1 MRLSRRLYALRKKFP
16 GVSQTEMGKHFG
28 LKLRMYQRYE
38 TGEAEPEA
46 YKMRRIIQR
55 IEQLEKLDRLPV
67 FKEESKAKDS
77 GIHEHSAPVRAGAEI
92 YGIDY
97 YIEENKTLRDEIRSL
112 KKTVL
117 TNETTITFLHEEIS
131 RLKTALETAAR
142 NN

>member
-1 MRLSRRLYALRKKFP
+1 MPKGKNFP
-16 GVSQTEMGKHFG
+16 GRLKELKKRHGLNNRAMGALFGVGDSMYSQLQRGAYVPEHGT
-28 LKLRMYQRYE
+28 LNRYIKL
-38 TGEAEPEA
+38 
-46 YKMRRIIQR
+46 
-55 IEQLEKLDRLPV
+55 LEKYERENDL
-67 FKEESKAKDS
+67 SKYLS